1 MKKLSLTIAF
11 TLALISSASAQN
23 MKCPICTGPNVALQL
38 TSTACICAT
47 ITGVVG
53 PAGPAGPQGPIGP
66 AGAIGPAGSLPAST
80 CAVEGFTER
89 WSGSAWVCTATKF
102 ITAQ

>member
-1 MKKLSLTIAF
+1 MFMKKLSLTVAF
-11 TLALISSASAQN
+11 ALALISSTSAQN

-53 PAGPAGPQGPIGP
+53 PAGPQGPIGP
-66 AGAIGPAGSLPAST
+66 AGPTGPAGSLPAST
-80 CAVEGFTER
+80 CAVDGFTER